1 MNIRLLKS
9 QDTQVLEEYLAPHK
23 AECMFICSNIKAAGI
38 DYKGADFEGEYFG
51 CFDTNDH
58 LLGVIAHYWNGNI
71 MMHAQDYDVLE
82 ALILHLKKN
91 ISRPIAG
98 ILGPNTQAEHVI
110 TKLELSGCKFGINS
124 NEGLYEINLEALNEL
139 HMPQNMNVVSAQDV
153 PKDILTLWMKSY
165 DIEALGALD
174 DESLEK
180 QVQENWNLRLQKN
193 DSWVL
198 LLDETPV
205 ALSAFNARLSDMV
218 QVGPV
223 WTPPEYR
230 NKGYARLLLAYTLYQ
245 EKLKGTKQAI
255 LFTDNPAAIKAYL
268 AIGFKKIGHYRLAL
282 LEKPLKLQEI
292 EFTKSPMA
300 TDIDFLTHKINQET
314 PEFGE
319 AHPFAFFIRSAYA
332 KASSDKDENNQIIA
346 GCNGSVI
353 FGSIYT
359 DQLWVH
365 PDYRKNGL
373 GHKLMEAVH
382 DYGRRSGC
390 SMATVATMNF
400 QGAKAFYEKLGYVS
414 DFERPGYTNS
424 SSCIFLKRSL

>member
-23 AECMFICSNIKAAGI
+23 AECMFICSNLKATGI
-38 DYKGADFEGEYFG
+38 EYGGSDFEGEYFG
-51 CFDTNDH
+51 YFDINDQ
-58 LLGVIAHYWNGNI
+58 LQGVIVHYWNGNV
-71 MMHAQDYDVLE
+71 MMHSKDHDVLE
-82 ALILHLKKN
+82 KLILHLKKN

-98 ILGPNTQAEHVI
+98 ILGPNIQAEHVI
-110 TKLELSGCKFGINS
+110 KKLGLSGLSFGINS

-139 HMPQNMNVVSAQDV
+139 SMPSNMRVVSAQDV
-153 PKDILTLWMKSY
+153 TKNILIEWMKSY

-174 DESLEK
+174 DETLEK
-180 QVQENWNLRLQKN
+180 QVKEHWNLRLQKN
-193 DSWVL
+193 DAWVL
-198 LLDETPV
+198 LLDGTPV

-230 NKGYARLLLAYTLYQ
+230 NKGFARLLLAYTLHQ

-268 AIGFKKIGHYRLAL
+268 AIGFKKIGNYRLAL
-282 LEKPLKLQEI
+282 LEKPINLQEI
-292 EFTKSPMA
+292 EFTTSPMA
-300 TDIDFLTHKINQET
+300 TDIDFLTQKINQET

-319 AHPFAFFIRSAYA
+319 AHPFAFFIR
-332 KASSDKDENNQIIA
+332 DERNQIIA

-365 PDYRKNGL
+365 PDHRKKGL
-373 GHKLMEAVH
+373 GHQLMEAVH
-382 DYGRRSGC
+382 DYGRKSGC
-390 SMATVATMNF
+390 SMATVATMSF
-400 QGAKAFYEKLGYVS
+400 QGAKTFYEKLGYVT
-414 DFERPGYTNS
+414 DFERPGYTQNS
-424 SSCIFLKRSL
+424 HCIFLKRSL